1 VIALGVAAGEKICR
15 EIIDEGGSSAKMLA
29 SIVVV
34 TALTASTWT
43 RASLY
48 ADPNALWR
56 DTIAKNPSA
65 RAVLFNP

>member
-1 VIALGVAAGEKICR
+1 M
-15 EIIDEGGSSAKMLA
+15 GGGAYVKAVA
-29 SIVVV
+29 SIVVL
-34 TALTASTWT
+34 TALMAATWT

-48 ADPNALWR
+48 ADPQTLWR

>member
-1 VIALGVAAGEKICR
+1 MKV
-15 EIIDEGGSSAKMLA
+15 LA

-34 TALTASTWT
+34 TALMAATWK

-65 RAVLFNP
+65 RAVLFNQNEMATPAGFEPALPP